1 MTSTEARPDL
11 DLEAAFDLDV
21 PCSECGS
28 PATMRSFGH
37 QVNDC
42 GMGSHEGRRP
52 PYFKCS
58 KCFRNWLADV
68 EYGLHRFG
76 FVTCVHCRR
85 TFTSAES
92 FSDWR
97 PF

>member
-1 MTSTEARPDL
+1 MSIDTCESVDVAAMFA
-11 DLEAAFDLDV
+11 LEI

-52 PYFKCS
+52 PYFKFS
-58 KCFRNWLADV
+58 KCFDNWLASV
-68 EYGLHRFG
+68 EGGLRRFG